1 MSNAN
6 RMSLRQLRC
15 FVTVAEEL
23 HFRRAAERLHI
34 SQPPLT
40 QRIQEMERDLGVEL
54 FLRAGHRV
62 ELTEAGRL
70 VLAEA
75 RATLAQAERVR
86 EVARLAAQGE
96 AGNLRVSVV
105 VSASFIPAFNEATNA
120 FQRDYPKVTLE
131 LTETTSRGAMEAL
144 QQRKTDICVVRRG
157 VQLIEGVQQME
168 LARDQLM
175 LVMPSN
181 HPKAAAAKVA
191 LQDVADERFIAFA
204 SENSLTLSG
213 QVMGLWS
220 RLGLTPRVAQKADNA
235 LAILGLV
242 AAGVGNA
249 ILPSTVSAIHI
260 PNVVWKPIDM
270 EEQWTA
276 SAIVMLY
283 RSDFRNE
290 KLQSRFIE
298 YIERYASEADF
309 IDSPTVRVA

>member
-6 RMSLRQLRC
+6 KMSLRQLRC

-75 RATLAQAERVR
+75 RATLAQADRVR

-191 LQDVADERFIAFA
+191 LQDVVDERFIAFA

-270 EEQWTA
+270 DEQWTA

-298 YIERYASEADF
+298 YIERYASDADL
-309 IDSPTVRVA
+309 IDRPAVRVA

>member
-1 MSNAN
+1 
-6 RMSLRQLRC
+6 
-15 FVTVAEEL
+15 
-23 HFRRAAERLHI
+23 
-34 SQPPLT
+34 
-40 QRIQEMERDLGVEL
+40 MERDLGVEL

-75 RATLAQAERVR
+75 RATLAQADRVR

-120 FQRDYPKVTLE
+120 FQRDYPSVTLE
-131 LTETTSRGAMEAL
+131 LTETTSRGAVEAL
-144 QQRKTDICVVRRG
+144 QQRRTDICVVRRG
-157 VQLIEGVQQME
+157 VPLLDGVQQTE
-168 LARDQLM
+168 LARDHLM
-175 LVMPSN
+175 LVLPSN
-181 HPKAAAAKVA
+181 HRKAAASKVA
-191 LQDVADERFIAFA
+191 LQDVVDERFIAFA

-220 RLGLTPRVAQKADNA
+220 RLGLTPRVAQRADNA

-242 AAGVGNA
+242 AAGFGNA

-260 PNVVWKPIDM
+260 PNVIWKPIDM
-270 EEQWTA
+270 DEQWTA
-276 SAIVMLY
+276 SAIVVLY

-298 YIERYASEADF
+298 YIERYASEADL
-309 IDSPTVRVA
+309 IGLPAERVA